1 MGNYFRMA
9 ENDSGGGWS
18 ILGSDSEE
26 EMEYKPDYVSHLYTL
41 QQNNGYVDL
50 KYSDR
55 RTIKERHIQGVHIA
69 TVQAS
74 TSKCVFSPKSQQT
87 KSVTNILGP
96 VK

>member
-1 MGNYFRMA
+1 MT
-9 ENDSGGGWS
+9 ENDSGTGWS

-26 EMEYKPDYVSHLYTL
+26 EMEYKPDYVTHLYAL

-50 KYSDR
+50 QCSDR

-69 TVQAS
+69 TVQAT
-74 TSKCVFSPKSQQT
+74 TSRCVFSPKVQQA
-87 KSVTNILGP
+87 KPVTNILGP

>member
-1 MGNYFRMA
+1 MN
-9 ENDSGGGWS
+9 ENDSGTGWS

-26 EMEYKPDYVSHLYTL
+26 EMEYKADYVSHLYTL

-50 KYSDR
+50 KCSDR
-55 RTIKERHIQGVHIA
+55 RTTKERHIQGVHIA

-74 TSKCVFSPKSQQT
+74 TSKCVFNPKSQPP
-87 KSVTNILGP
+87 KSVASILGS